1 VDEDSDVNLTGLV
14 VVSPE
19 PWYGNSFYVSDPDG
33 DLFGGAVVYSF
44 DDITIPAIGAVVDV
58 QGEYEEYRGNSEVIV
73 FEAADITDTGD
84 TVDLAPIALA
94 TACDISEAYE
104 GMLVTV
110 PTVAVLQSSDGSNY
124 GFYEIEDCQ
133 NFQIGSDFFGSDD
146 FGTMTPG
153 GAGTITNLIGV
164 VIDEWDVYSIH
175 PRDAYDWDSWL

>member
-1 VDEDSDVNLTGLV
+1 
-14 VVSPE
+14 
-19 PWYGNSFYVSDPDG
+19 
-33 DLFGGAVVYSF
+33 
-44 DDITIPAIGAVVDV
+44 
-58 QGEYEEYRGNSEVIV
+58 
-73 FEAADITDTGD
+73 
-84 TVDLAPIALA
+84 
-94 TACDISEAYE
+94 
-104 GMLVTV
+104 MLVTV